1 MYRDVEM
8 RANRCFRSCLGLFS
22 GQQVSLATCEPKTS
36 APRPHFSAPLGKK
49 FCPQSGEAEKVE
61 NCNRGDLHQ
70 RLGGTKV
77 SKRLMTSIS
86 HQNYDFLT
94 CTISSRLPLLLL
106 SLSHFPFSPSSLL
119 KIQDD
124 VFNCFRKWKTSCNQP
139 QLLLKNQFKKA
150 PNWLSI
156 FFILVLKMGRNG

>member
-1 MYRDVEM
+1 MYKDVEM

-36 APRPHFSAPLGKK
+36 APRPHFSAPPGKK

-77 SKRLMTSIS
+77 RKRLMTSIS

-124 VFNCFRKWKTSCNQP
+124 VFNCFRK
-139 QLLLKNQFKKA
+139 
-150 PNWLSI
+150 
-156 FFILVLKMGRNG
+156 

>member
-1 MYRDVEM
+1 MYKDVEM
-8 RANRCFRSCLGLFS
+8 RANRFFRSCLGLFP

-36 APRPHFSAPLGKK
+36 APRPHISAPPGKK
-49 FCPQSGEAEKVE
+49 FCPQSREAEKVE
-61 NCNRGDLHQ
+61 NRNRGDLHQ

-139 QLLLKNQFKKA
+139 QLLLKK
-150 PNWLSI
+150 S
-156 FFILVLKMGRNG
+156 V

>member
-8 RANRCFRSCLGLFS
+8 RANRFFRSCLGLFP

-36 APRPHFSAPLGKK
+36 APRPHISAPPGKK
-49 FCPQSGEAEKVE
+49 FCPQSREAEKVE
-61 NCNRGDLHQ
+61 NRNRGDLHQ

-94 CTISSRLPLLLL
+94 CTISSRLLLLLL

-124 VFNCFRKWKTSCNQP
+124 VFNCFRK
-139 QLLLKNQFKKA
+139 
-150 PNWLSI
+150 
-156 FFILVLKMGRNG
+156 